1 MKRLQFAI
9 PAGTRVSELSQN
21 ERRQMFERG
30 RAQSADVIKT
40 VQQLIE
46 AVRSN
51 GDAALREQAHRFD
64 GVDDLTLEVPRALWR
79 EALDKM
85 DGKVR
90 DGLRLAARNIATFHE
105 AQIPALLEIEPR
117 PGLKLGR
124 RADALE
130 RVAVYAPGGRAAY
143 PSSVLMGVVPARVAG
158 VREVIVCSPPAANGL
173 PPASV
178 LAACEIANADRVFA
192 IGGAGAIA
200 AVAFGTQSVPRVDKV
215 VGPGNAF
222 VTEAKRQLNGV
233 VAIDCPAGP
242 SEVLVLADDSAHA
255 ELIAYEL
262 FAQAEHDPDAAS
274 VLVSTSGEVVADV
287 AAILSAAVSKQA
299 RSQIISSSFANA
311 GALLLATSID
321 EMLAFARAY
330 APEHLAL
337 HVREPRRML
346 SAVRNAGT
354 VFLGSASSVAFG
366 DYITGANHVLPTATR
381 ARAYSGLSTADFL
394 RMTTYQ
400 EISSDVA
407 ADFAPIVAALAMA
420 EGLPAHAAAANLRR
434 SER

>member
-1 MKRLQFAI
+1 MTRLKLAV
-9 PAGTRVSELSQN
+9 PPGTRVSELSQN
-21 ERRQMFERG
+21 ERNRLFERG

-40 VQQLIE
+40 VQQLIDE
-46 AVRSN
+46 VRSS
-51 GDAALREQAHRFD
+51 GDAALREQARRFD
-64 GVDDLTLEVPRALWR
+64 GVDDLTLEIPRALWR
-79 EALDKM
+79 DALDNM
-85 DGKVR
+85 DRQVR
-90 DGLRLAARNIATFHE
+90 DGLRMAARNIATFHE
-105 AQIPALLEIEPR
+105 AQIPQILEIEPR

-124 RADALE
+124 RADPLD

-173 PPASV
+173 PPAAV
-178 LAACEIANADRVFA
+178 LAACEIANADRAFA

-200 AVAFGTQSVPRVDKV
+200 AVAFGTESVPRVDKV
-215 VGPGNAF
+215 VGPGNAY

-242 SEVLVLADDSAHA
+242 SEVLVLADDSANA

-274 VLVSTSGEVVADV
+274 VLVSTSGELVANV
-287 AAILSAAVSKQA
+287 AAVLSAAIGKQA
-299 RSQIISSSFANA
+299 RSQIISTSFANA
-311 GALLLATSID
+311 GALLLAASID
-321 EMLAFARAY
+321 EMLSFARAY

-337 HVREPRRML
+337 HVRDPRRML

-354 VFLGSASSVAFG
+354 VFLGAPSSVAFG
-366 DYITGANHVLPTATR
+366 DYITGANHVLPTATL

-394 RMTTYQ
+394 RMTTFQ
-400 EISSDVA
+400 EISAEVA
-407 ADFAPIVAALAMA
+407 ADFAPVVAALAMA
-420 EGLPAHAAAANLRR
+420 EGLPAHAAAARLRGR
-434 SER
+434 ER